1 MEPPLNRPPIC
12 RFTARDWQ
20 RGVQRGLA
28 LVRRYAGRLGVALC
42 GVLTPYPAAALD
54 LDQLPD
60 LGDESAA
67 LLSPQMEKRL
77 GAEFMRAARRQW
89 RVLDDADLNHYLKSL
104 GARLLG
110 GETAAADYH
119 FFLIDDPTLNAFA
132 VPGGYIGIHSGLFL
146 AAANEAEL
154 AGVLAHEIAHIQQR
168 HLPRLIAEGK
178 RAQIPRLAT
187 VLAAIL
193 LSGASGAGAQA
204 LATAGAAAEMQHQLN
219 FTRGFEQE
227 ADRLG
232 LAALARAG
240 FDTEGL
246 PAFFERLQAWNRLNE
261 GNAPPPFL
269 RTHPVTS
276 DRIAETRDRA
286 DAYPRRARTS
296 DAFAH
301 AQVRLRALL
310 APTAAV
316 QYLKDKRA
324 QSGDLPVR
332 YGLAVAHAANGD
344 LGTAQTLA
352 DELVRARPRDVRYQ
366 FLAADIDLGRRRYAP
381 ALQRYRALPRDIQAT
396 PLFRQRYA
404 LALFAAGQHREANAV
419 ARALTREPRAE
430 PMSFKLLA
438 QTEDALGNA
447 VASHRALA
455 EYHRANGDDNAA
467 LAQLRIARRSAGN
480 DSYVTAGIDA
490 RSQEIKEEMALL
502 NQEILK

>member
-1 MEPPLNRPPIC
+1 MF
-12 RFTARDWQ
+12 RFAAPAW
-20 RGVQRGLA
+20 
-28 LVRRYAGRLGVALC
+28 RRWLRVGVAL
-42 GVLTPYPAAALD
+42 GAALVIHTAAAVD
-54 LDQLPD
+54 LNRLPD

-67 LLSPQMEKRL
+67 LLSPQMERQL
-77 GAEFMRAARRQW
+77 GEEFMRAARRHW
-89 RVLDDADLNHYLKSL
+89 RVLDDPDLNHYLRTL

-110 GETAAADYH
+110 DTVAGTDYH
-119 FFLIDDPTLNAFA
+119 FFLIDDGTLNAFA
-132 VPGGYIGIHSGLFL
+132 VPGGYIGLHSGLFL

-168 HLPRLIAEGK
+168 HLPRLVAEAK

-193 LSGASGAGAQA
+193 LSGTSGAGAQA

-232 LAALARAG
+232 LVALARAG
-240 FDTEGL
+240 FDTTGL

-276 DRIAETRDRA
+276 DRIAETRERA
-286 DAYPRRARTS
+286 EAYPRRAGNS
-296 DAFAH
+296 DAFLH
-301 AQVRLRALL
+301 AQARLRALL

-316 QYLKDKRA
+316 TYFKDKRGA
-324 QSGDLPVR
+324 NDLPAR
-332 YGLAVAHAANGD
+332 YGLAAAHAANGD
-344 LGTAQTLA
+344 FAAAQALA
-352 DELVRARPRDVRYQ
+352 DGLVRARPRELGYQ

-381 ALQRYRALPRDIQAT
+381 ALQRYRALPREAQTTELVRTRFAQT
-396 PLFRQRYA
+396 
-404 LALFAAGQHREANAV
+404 LFAAGQYREANAI
-419 ARALTREPRAE
+419 ARALTRESQVAPK
-430 PMSFKLLA
+430 SYKLLA

-455 EYHRANGDDNAA
+455 EYHYANGDGNAA
-467 LAQLRIARRSAGN
+467 LAQLRIARRSAGS
-480 DSYVTAGIDA
+480 DAYLTAGIDA